1 MKQWLMS
8 SNKLNIALECSLFY
22 QELLLATFDQ
32 NLLCGIGTPL
42 EGTSTKLKLLSGCED
57 HLMDAFDYAL
67 SPWYDSLLISAN
79 QYYFPRGLD

>member
-1 MKQWLMS
+1 MS

-32 NLLCGIGTPL
+32 K
-42 EGTSTKLKLLSGCED
+42 STKLKLLSGCED

-79 QYYFPRGLD
+79 QYYFPRGLDWVKLFKEK